1 MALIYLFSNRVCW
14 CMGDQADFS
23 SLKVSL
29 SASSLILALEKN
41 EVAENAVFMERR
53 GEYQSKCRNVRAM
66 SH

>member
-1 MALIYLFSNRVCW
+1 
-14 CMGDQADFS
+14 MGDQADFS